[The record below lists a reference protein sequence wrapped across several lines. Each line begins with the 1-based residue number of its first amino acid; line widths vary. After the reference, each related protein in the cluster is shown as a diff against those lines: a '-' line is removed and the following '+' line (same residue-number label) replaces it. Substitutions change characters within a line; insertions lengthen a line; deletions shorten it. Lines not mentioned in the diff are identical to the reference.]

1 MIEQALYE
9 HLIAQESLTQYLTT
23 YADTPAIFNQEAPAD
38 RDALWG
44 DGPQY
49 GRIVFAVDIQGD
61 PERTMGG
68 TLVVDIQCKENLQF
82 PEVIE
87 PIVRELIHGW
97 FFSSGTFTVEAQW
110 KNSSYFTEPT
120 DEVTGCTVIF
130 DLLAFPIMT
139 TGSPDVIARI
149 NEWTGAIE
157 GLHVINYDTLP
168 STAWIPDGTDSAVY
182 WRLVTDAPAV
192 WIPDTF
198 QTIWRTATIRC
209 HIFSKDHA
217 TADTVARRLITQLY
231 TDKRLMKDG
240 ESPIMV
246 NQRNNVDTGADP
258 LRTGQ
263 VTVEATYALIVYT
276 EPEGSL
282 DNIQIAGEGES
293 QWLPVNENDN
303 S

>member
-9 HLIAQESLTQYLTT
+9 HLVAQTNLAQYLAT
-23 YADTPAIFNQEAPAD
+23 YNGVPAVFNQEAPAD

-49 GRIVFAVDIQGD
+49 GRIVFAVDIKGD

-68 TLVVDIQCKENLQF
+68 TLAVDIQCKENEQF

-87 PIVRELIHGW
+87 PIIRPLIHGW

-110 KNSSYFTEPT
+110 KTSSYFTEPT
-120 DEVTGCTVIF
+120 DQVTGCTVVF
-130 DLLAFPIMT
+130 DLLAFPLMT
-139 TGSPDVIARI
+139 TGSPDVIERI
-149 NEWTGAIE
+149 NAWTSAIP
-157 GLHVINYDTLP
+157 GLSVINYAELP
-168 STAWIPDGTDSAVY
+168 TTAWTPDGSNSAVY
-182 WRLVTDAPAV
+182 WRLVSDAPAV

-198 QTIWRTATIRC
+198 QTIWRTSTIKC

-217 TADTVARRLITQLY
+217 TADTVARNIISQLY
-231 TDKRLMKDG
+231 TDKRLMKEG

-246 NQRNNVDTGADP
+246 NQKNQIDSGADP

-263 VTVEATYALIVYT
+263 VTVEATYGIIVYEEASKDLT
-276 EPEGSL
+276 SIEVRGE
-282 DNIQIAGEGES
+282 DND
-293 QWLPVNENDN
+293 QWLPITPNP
-303 S
+303 

>member
-9 HLIAQESLTQYLTT
+9 HLVAQTELAQYLAT
-23 YADTPAIFNQEAPAD
+23 YNGVPAVFNQEAPAD
-38 RDALWG
+38 RDQLWG

-49 GRIVFAVDIQGD
+49 GRIVYAVDIQGD

-68 TLVVDIQCKENLQF
+68 TLAVDIQCKENEQF

-87 PIVRELIHGW
+87 PIIRELIHGW

-110 KNSSYFTEPT
+110 KTSSYFTEPT
-120 DEVTGCTVIF
+120 DQVTGCTVVF
-130 DLLAFPIMT
+130 DLLAFPLMT

-149 NEWTGAIE
+149 NAWSSTIAGM
-157 GLHVINYDTLP
+157 HVINYAELP
-168 STAWIPDGTDSAVY
+168 ATAWTPDGTDSAVY
-182 WRLVTDAPAV
+182 WRLVSDAPAV

-198 QTIWRTATIRC
+198 QTIWRTSTIKC

-217 TADTVARRLITQLY
+217 TADTVARNIVAKLY
-231 TDKRLMKDG
+231 TDKRLMKEG

-246 NQRNNVDTGADP
+246 NQRNQIDSGADP

-263 VTVEATYALIVYT
+263 VTVEATYGIIVY
-276 EPEGSL
+276 EEASKDLVNIEVRGE
-282 DNIQIAGEGES
+282 DND
-293 QWLPVNENDN
+293 QWLPITPNP
-303 S
+303 